1 MAAPNPP
8 VVKDAAA
15 GSASAPAA
23 KEMSFPLPPTT
34 LHDVQAKVEATA
46 AAAPST
52 SAPSER
58 VIVPQRGTLAA
69 GRVEA
74 RPVTIWLVVAVG
86 TLLLLGWA
94 LYRVRRANAE
104 RRKKLASLTTVR
116 KSTA

>member
-1 MAAPNPP
+1 MAAPASPSA
-8 VVKDAAA
+8 KDAAV
-15 GSASAPAA
+15 GSASAPAL

-46 AAAPST
+46 SPST

-69 GRVEA
+69 GRIEA
-74 RPVTIWLVVAVG
+74 RPMTIWIVVAVG

-94 LYRVRRANAE
+94 LYRVRRASAE
-104 RRKKLASLTTVR
+104 RRKKLEALTTVR